1 MVKAASKNVQQKE
14 LQETRKESSLT
25 DAKTLISNLM
35 SSLSSKQGSTVNLL
49 GLPASDSPPTSVQ
62 NLVIP
67 TSSADFAR
75 ALSGINMDNLANI
88 VSSVQKAQEKK
99 NVQEIL
105 NSSSYAPT
113 TDRLVTAFYLRQC
126 K

>member
-1 MVKAASKNVQQKE
+1 VVKAASKNVQQKE
-14 LQETRKESSLT
+14 LQETRKESTLT

-35 SSLSSKQGSTVNLL
+35 SSLSSKQGSSNVNLL
-49 GLPASDSPPTSVQ
+49 GLPATNSPPTSVQ

-99 NVQEIL
+99 NVQEIS
-105 NSSSYAPT
+105 NSSSSNAPT
-113 TDRLVTAFYLRQC
+113 SRLVITF
-126 K
+126 

>member
-14 LQETRKESSLT
+14 LQETRNETTLT

-35 SSLSSKQGSTVNLL
+35 SSLSSKQGSSNVNLL
-49 GLPASDSPPTSVQ
+49 GLPATNSPPTSVQ

-99 NVQEIL
+99 NVQEIS
-105 NSSSYAPT
+105 NSSSSNAPT
-113 TDRLVTAFYLRQC
+113 TDRLVVIAF
-126 K
+126 

>member
-14 LQETRKESSLT
+14 LQETRKESSLS
-25 DAKTLISNLM
+25 DAKTVISNLM
-35 SSLSSKQGSTVNLL
+35 SSLSSKPGSSNVNLL
-49 GLPASDSPPTSVQ
+49 GLSASNSPSTSAQ

-99 NVQEIL
+99 NIQEIS
-105 NSSSYAPT
+105 NSSSNAPT
-113 TDRLVTAFYLRQC
+113 ADR
-126 K
+126 